1 MEGDEEKV
9 IKGGKEIVTK
19 FQVPFIMVEYDIS
32 MLKFH
37 QTNVLEFLKFFEN
50 NGYKFSL
57 VGFLSKEYISSEELI
72 KISTTNTNVFIVY
85 EKFLQ

>member
-1 MEGDEEKV
+1 M
-9 IKGGKEIVTK
+9 I
-19 FQVPFIMVEYDIS
+19 EYDIS